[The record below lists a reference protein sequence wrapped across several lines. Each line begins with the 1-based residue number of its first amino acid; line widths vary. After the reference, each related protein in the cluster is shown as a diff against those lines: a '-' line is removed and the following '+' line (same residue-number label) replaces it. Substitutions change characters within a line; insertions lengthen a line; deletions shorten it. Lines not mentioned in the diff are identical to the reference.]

1 MSEQY
6 LLSVHDLH
14 TTFRTDS
21 GEVQAVNGVSFNL
34 NPGEILGIVGESG
47 SGKSVTAYS
56 VMQILAD
63 NGRIKSG
70 HILYKGEDLTMWS
83 EKQMSHFRGKCCSI
97 VFQDPMTSLNPVF
110 TIGSQLGE
118 AIRLHTNRRGKEVRE
133 RAIEMLELVGINE
146 PEKRIKQYPFE
157 LSGGMR
163 QRVMIAMALAC
174 EPDILI
180 ADEPTTALDVTIQAQ
195 ILELMQDLQKKLG
208 MAVILV
214 THDLGVIADMCD
226 NIIVMYGG
234 RICERG
240 TAREIFYNPKHE
252 YTKGL
257 LRSIPSV
264 NNMKKK
270 LVPIAGTPI
279 NMLNL
284 PAGCAFCTRCDAAMK
299 ICLTEHPDELT
310 INENHKAACWVNI
323 RDRLMAEGGEGN
335 V

>member
-6 LLSVHDLH
+6 LLSVQDLH

>member
-6 LLSVHDLH
+6 LLSVQDLH

-70 HILYKGEDLTMWS
+70 HIFYKGEDLTTWS

-118 AIRLHTNRRGKEVRE
+118 AIRLHTNRRGKQVRE

-214 THDLGVIADMCD
+214 THDLGVIADM
-226 NIIVMYGG
+226 
-234 RICERG
+234 
-240 TAREIFYNPKHE
+240 
-252 YTKGL
+252 
-257 LRSIPSV
+257 
-264 NNMKKK
+264 
-270 LVPIAGTPI
+270 
-279 NMLNL
+279 
-284 PAGCAFCTRCDAAMK
+284 
-299 ICLTEHPDELT
+299 
-310 INENHKAACWVNI
+310 
-323 RDRLMAEGGEGN
+323 
-335 V
+335 